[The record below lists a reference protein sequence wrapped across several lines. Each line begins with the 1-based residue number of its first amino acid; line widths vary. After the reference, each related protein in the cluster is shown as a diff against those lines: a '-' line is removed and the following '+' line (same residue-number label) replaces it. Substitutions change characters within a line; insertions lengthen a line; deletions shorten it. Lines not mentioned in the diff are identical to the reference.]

1 LCDFPRFI
9 QCSEQVKIQDFC
21 PACGVASGAGLCTG
35 SRCFPYDENV
45 AIAPVFAAGED
56 NSDSKTP
63 DCPSGQVYDSTTK
76 QCVTPLPN

>member
-1 LCDFPRFI
+1 VVPGYALAAA
-9 QCSEQVKIQDFC
+9 V
-21 PACGVASGAGLCTG
+21 
-35 SRCFPYDENV
+35 FPYDENV